1 MDPNNLRAMM
11 QMQQSMQQLTGSM
24 SPGMMGGN
32 PWAAGGSNTAA
43 PPAAPAGGL
52 DFSSLLGGGAA
63 APRAGGASTTT
74 APMANPFMFPFVP
87 PPGGQQPGAMGG
99 STQQQEVPGQR
110 FRNQL
115 QNLHDM
121 GFTDRSS
128 NIRALTSS
136 HGNVNRAIEILL
148 ESPPEMG
155 GDTSGEANDEAA
167 DSGEAAVPSGNTDDN
182 DAAPENTEPKES
194 GEKKND

>member
-11 QMQQSMQQLTGSM
+11 QMQHSMQQLTGSM
-24 SPGMMGGN
+24 PPGMMSGN
-32 PWAAGGSNTAA
+32 PWAAGGSNTTA

-63 APRAGGASTTT
+63 APNAGGASTTT
-74 APMANPFMFPFVP
+74 APMASPFMFPFMP
-87 PPGGQQPGAMGG
+87 PTGQQAMGG
-99 STQQQEVPGQR
+99 SSQQQEVPGQR

-155 GDTSGEANDEAA
+155 GDNSGEANDEAA
-167 DSGEAAVPSGNTDDN
+167 DSGEAAAPPGNTDDN
-182 DAAPENTEPKES
+182 DAPENTEPKES